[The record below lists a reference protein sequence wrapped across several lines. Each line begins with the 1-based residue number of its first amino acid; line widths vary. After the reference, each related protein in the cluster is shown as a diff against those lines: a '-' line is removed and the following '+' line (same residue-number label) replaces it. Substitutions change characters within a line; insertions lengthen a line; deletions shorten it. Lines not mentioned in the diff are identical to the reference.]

1 MLDEEGRQ
9 AMASRFHRTVTGC
22 TDEHPQINPVR
33 PSHVP
38 HPPVPQRIEDDDTV
52 PMVGIRL
59 QMGMYGGVG
68 FVEVSGVQDLIS
80 QPVAI
85 AACLMSIRGEI
96 R

>member
-22 TDEHPQINPVR
+22 TDEQPTNQPGSALNTYHTLPFR
-33 PSHVP
+33 S
-38 HPPVPQRIEDDDTV
+38 ELKTMTLV

-68 FVEVSGVQDLIS
+68 FVEVGGVQDLIS

-85 AACLMSIRGEI
+85 TALLDVDPG
-96 R
+96 